1 MSFFSSVFILT
12 DILDD
17 DEYIAIIIVKL
28 YIDNLNIYLYIYIS
42 K

>member
-28 YIDNLNIYLYIYIS
+28 YINNLNIYLYIYIS